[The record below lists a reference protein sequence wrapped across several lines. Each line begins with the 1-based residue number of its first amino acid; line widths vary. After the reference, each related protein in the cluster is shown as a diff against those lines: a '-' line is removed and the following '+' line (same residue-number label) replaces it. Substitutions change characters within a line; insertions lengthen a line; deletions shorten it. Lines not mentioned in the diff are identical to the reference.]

1 MAGIIVLFIVGV
13 ASASYFVLYALLVDL
28 GNVFAYFWLM
38 LGILG
43 IGGGILGLLFR
54 RFHITLPVW
63 LVRGGMAAVGLGLL
77 VFVIT
82 EGIIIGYGHR
92 KPDGGADY
100 IIVLGARV
108 KGQKITANLR
118 GRLRIAERYL
128 KENPETK
135 AILSGGQGAGEDISE
150 AEAMRRYL
158 VQRGIQEERLL
169 LEDQSVNTDQNL
181 TYSMERM
188 ESPDASVVLVTN
200 NFHIFR
206 SMRIAKRKGLTRV
219 QGYGSATYWYTIPN
233 LYVREAF
240 AVLKYAVCGQL

>member
-1 MAGIIVLFIVGV
+1 MAGIIALFVVGIASV
-13 ASASYFVLYALLVDL
+13 AYFILYALLVDL
-28 GNVFAYFWLM
+28 GNIFVYFWLM
-38 LGILG
+38 LGIVG
-43 IGGGILGLLFR
+43 IGGGIAGLLLR
-54 RFHITLPVW
+54 RHSITLPVW
-63 LVRGGMAAVGLGLL
+63 LTRGGMVIVGLGLL
-77 VFVIT
+77 VFLVT
-82 EGIIIGYGHR
+82 EGIVIGYGHG
-92 KPDGGADY
+92 KPDPGADY

-118 GRLRIAERYL
+118 GRLRVAEKYL

-135 AILSGGQGAGEDISE
+135 AILSGGQGSGEDISE
-150 AEAMRRYL
+150 AEAMRQYL
-158 VQRGIQEERLL
+158 VQAGIQEERLL

-200 NFHIFR
+200 KFHVFR
-206 SMRIAKRKGLTRV
+206 SIRIARKKGLTRV
-219 QGYGSATYWYTIPN
+219 QGYGSRTYWYTVPN